1 MNKATDFLDNH
12 QSATPS
18 KWKEAAEW
26 RRKNENW
33 LKYSRVITMK
43 TMQAMDKQSVTQS
56 LLAERMGCSQQYV
69 SNLLKGSSNMT
80 LETISR
86 IETALNI
93 DIIGS
98 ALGSLVDGYD
108 SAESSSRTCYLN
120 DVEQPALAHFE
131 ERTNN
136 QQVTEKPESQVT
148 RKNR

>member
-1 MNKATDFLDNH
+1 MSKATEFLNNN

-18 KWKEAAEW
+18 KWREAAEW
-26 RRKNENW
+26 RRKNEKW
-33 LKYSRVITMK
+33 LKYARVITMK

-80 LETISR
+80 LETIAR

-93 DIIGS
+93 DLIGS
-98 ALGSLVDGYD
+98 ALSGLVDGYN

-131 ERTNN
+131 EHTDN
-136 QQVTEKPESQVT
+136 Q
-148 RKNR
+148 

>member
-18 KWKEAAEW
+18 KWREAAEW
-26 RRKNENW
+26 RRKNEKW
-33 LKYSRVITMK
+33 LKYARVITMK

-93 DIIGS
+93 DLIES
-98 ALGSLVDGYD
+98 ALGGLVDGYA
-108 SAESSSRTCYLN
+108 SAESSSHTCYLN

-131 ERTNN
+131 ECTDN
-136 QQVTEKPESQVT
+136 Q
-148 RKNR
+148 

>member
-1 MNKATDFLDNH
+1 MSKATEFLNNN

-18 KWKEAAEW
+18 KWREAAEW
-26 RRKNENW
+26 RRKNEKW
-33 LKYSRVITMK
+33 LKYARVITMK

-56 LLAERMGCSQQYV
+56 LLAERMGCRQQYV

-80 LETISR
+80 LETIAR

-98 ALGSLVDGYD
+98 ALGGLVDGYD

-120 DVEQPALAHFE
+120 DVEQPALAHLDE
-131 ERTNN
+131 HTGN
-136 QQVTEKPESQVT
+136 Q
-148 RKNR
+148 

>member
-1 MNKATDFLDNH
+1 MSKATEFLNNN

-18 KWKEAAEW
+18 KWREAAEW
-26 RRKNENW
+26 RRKNEKW

-56 LLAERMGCSQQYV
+56 ILAKRMGCSQQYV

-93 DIIGS
+93 DLIGS
-98 ALGSLVDGYD
+98 ALGGLVDGYN

-120 DVEQPALAHFE
+120 DVEQPALAHLDE
-131 ERTNN
+131 HTGN
-136 QQVTEKPESQVT
+136 Q
-148 RKNR
+148 

>member
-1 MNKATDFLDNH
+1 MSKATEFLNNN

-18 KWKEAAEW
+18 KWREAAEW
-26 RRKNENW
+26 RRKNEKW
-33 LKYSRVITMK
+33 LKYARVITMK

-56 LLAERMGCSQQYV
+56 ILAKRMGCSQQYV

-93 DIIGS
+93 DLIGS
-98 ALGSLVDGYD
+98 ALSSLVDGYN

-131 ERTNN
+131 ERTDN
-136 QQVTEKPESQVT
+136 Q
-148 RKNR
+148 

>member
-1 MNKATDFLDNH
+1 MSKATEFLNNN

-18 KWKEAAEW
+18 KWREAAEW
-26 RRKNENW
+26 RRKNEKW
-33 LKYSRVITMK
+33 LKYARVITMK

-80 LETISR
+80 LETIAR

-93 DIIGS
+93 DLIRS
-98 ALGSLVDGYD
+98 ALGGLTDGYD

-120 DVEQPALAHFE
+120 DVEQPALAHLDE
-131 ERTNN
+131 HTGN
-136 QQVTEKPESQVT
+136 Q
-148 RKNR
+148 

>member
-1 MNKATDFLDNH
+1 MSKATDFLNNH
-12 QSATPS
+12 QSVTPS
-18 KWKEAAEW
+18 KWRNAAEW

-56 LLAERMGCSQQYV
+56 ILAKRMGCSQQYV
-69 SNLLKGSSNMT
+69 SNLLKGNSNMT

-93 DIIGS
+93 DLIGS
-98 ALGSLVDGYD
+98 ALGGLVDGYD

-120 DVEQPALAHFE
+120 DVEQPTLAHLDE
-131 ERTNN
+131 HTGN
-136 QQVTEKPESQVT
+136 Q
-148 RKNR
+148 

>member
-1 MNKATDFLDNH
+1 MSKATEFLNNN

-18 KWKEAAEW
+18 KWREAAEW
-26 RRKNENW
+26 RRKNEKW

-56 LLAERMGCSQQYV
+56 ILAKRMGCSQQYV
-69 SNLLKGSSNMT
+69 SNLLKGNSNMT

-93 DIIGS
+93 DLIGS
-98 ALGSLVDGYD
+98 ALGGLVDGYD

-120 DVEQPALAHFE
+120 DVEQPALAHLDE
-131 ERTNN
+131 HTGN
-136 QQVTEKPESQVT
+136 Q
-148 RKNR
+148 